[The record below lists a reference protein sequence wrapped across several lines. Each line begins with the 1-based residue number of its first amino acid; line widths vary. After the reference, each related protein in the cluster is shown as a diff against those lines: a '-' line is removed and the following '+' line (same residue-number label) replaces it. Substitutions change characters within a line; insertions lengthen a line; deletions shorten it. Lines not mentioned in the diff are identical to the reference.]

1 MKIFKLLLPS
11 NEIPLGSTVT
21 KPTGEK
27 KYILRNEIKIYGSK
41 EQIIKADEHSRFI
54 VSDNGDINS
63 VGDTSILCWHVDKDE
78 LIEYLNEDERNN

>member
-27 KYILRNEIKIYGSK
+27 KYILRNEIRIYGPK
-41 EQIIKADEHSRFI
+41 EQIIKADDHSRFI
-54 VSDNGDINS
+54 VSETGDANA
-63 VGDTSILCWHVDKDE
+63 VGNETILCWHIPQDE
-78 LIEYLNEDERNN
+78 LLLYLEEEERR